1 MIFGVAVIILGGKE
15 SHPCKA
21 ENLVDKCYMYSAAWL
36 FFISLPLLRTP
47 CSLGYI
53 DMETRPLNNP
63 ALASRG
69 SSKKKSHLKESFK

>member
-1 MIFGVAVIILGGKE
+1 MIFGVAIIILGGKE
-15 SHPCKA
+15 SHPCKV
-21 ENLVDKCYMYSAAWL
+21 ENLVDKCYMYSAVWL

-47 CSLGYI
+47 CFLGYI
-53 DMETRPLNNP
+53 DIETRPLNNP